1 VTIQFSDPVTPQ
13 DIAKILERFTRP
25 GVPKYTAL
33 RDAVVHAVASGRF
46 APGDRLPNEQE
57 LASVLPIS
65 LGTIQRGLR
74 QLVDEGVLQRR
85 HGQGSFIMGRVKDTE
100 MSHPFHCRF
109 IDDTGTNYLKVF
121 PEAVGRRKLIAPG
134 AWAHALHAKE
144 GIEIRRRIMIEAEF
158 GVFSSFI
165 VDAKR
170 LPLFAE
176 LPLGQLNG
184 ENFKDIIF
192 RSCGQMVHRV
202 DIFLRQLAVSEEIAE
217 VIEVPAETLCTS
229 MRSIAYLGEN
239 DPIYYQEI
247 YIPPTMREL
256 HIISDGR
263 ARGLA

>member
-1 VTIQFSDPVTPQ
+1 MTTQVSNPVTPQ
-13 DIAKILERFTRP
+13 EITKLLERFTRP

-74 QLVDEGVLQRR
+74 QLVEEGVVQRR
-85 HGQGSFIMGRVKDTE
+85 HGQGSFIMGRVKDAE

-109 IDDTGTNYLKVF
+109 IDDTGSDYLKVF
-121 PEAVGRRKLIAPG
+121 PEAVGRKTLHAPG
-134 AWAHALHAKE
+134 EWARALHANE
-144 GIEIRRRIMIEAEF
+144 GTEITRRIMIGTEF
-158 GVFSSFI
+158 SVFSSFV

-170 LPLFAE
+170 LPLFSE
-176 LPLGQLNG
+176 LPIRQLYG

-192 RSCGQMVHRV
+192 RSCGQMIHRV
-202 DIFLRQLAVSEEIAE
+202 DIFLRQLPALADIAR
-217 VIEVPAETLCTS
+217 VIEVPVGTICTS
-229 MRSIAYLGEN
+229 LRSIAYLGEN
-239 DPIYYQEI
+239 DPIYYQQI
-247 YIPPTMREL
+247 VIPPTEREL

-263 ARGLA
+263 ARGLM